1 MSHKDLLELLNNMDE
16 VNDTVSSP
24 HERVLLI
31 DGLNLFFRNFA
42 MLNIVNEHGVH
53 VGGLGGFIRSL
64 GTLINAIQPTSMY
77 VIFDGENSSM
87 NRKNVLSEYKAGRHL
102 SRITNWEI
110 FDDVGDEHDAKVD
123 QIVRLID
130 YLKCLPIKTL
140 ALDKVEADDIIAHL
154 ATTITNNNDNSRAY
168 IVSSDK
174 DFIQLTSPK
183 IVVYRPIEKDYYTP
197 DTVVEKFG
205 VLPENFILYKVL
217 MGDAS
222 DKVPGIKGLG
232 IKKLHKLFPELNEQV
247 LTLDDIIEI
256 SARKYKENI
265 IYSRVVFE
273 EKNLRKNYQI
283 MDLHN
288 PMMDKLEKEYIES
301 QIEEKSP
308 LLNAKMFLK
317 FYQEDGL
324 RHLIKNPEFWVNN
337 QFRTLNSFVDDSL
350 RFK

>member
-1 MSHKDLLELLNNMDE
+1 MDKE
-16 VNDTVSSP
+16 PETPSSP
-24 HERVLLI
+24 HERVLFI

-87 NRKNVLSEYKAGRHL
+87 NRKNVLSEYKAGRHQ

-130 YLKCLPIKTL
+130 YLKCLPVKTI

-154 ATTITNNNDNSRAY
+154 ATTITNTYPNSRAF

-174 DFIQLTSPK
+174 DFIQLTSNK
-183 IVVYRPIEKDYYTP
+183 ICVYRPIEKDYYTP
-197 DTVVEKFG
+197 DTVIQKFG

-232 IKKLHKLFPELNEQV
+232 EKKLHKLFPELNERK

-256 SARKYKENI
+256 SAEKHKEHV

-288 PMMDKLEKEYIES
+288 PMVDKLEKEYLES
-301 QIEEKSP
+301 LIEENPP
-308 LLNAKMFLK
+308 LINAEAFLK

-337 QFRTLNSFVDDSL
+337 QFRTLNSFVDDS
-350 RFK
+350 K

>member
-1 MSHKDLLELLNNMDE
+1 MAHNNLLELLNDMNE
-16 VNDTVSSP
+16 VNDTPSSK
-24 HERVLLI
+24 HDRVLLI

-42 MLNIVNEHGVH
+42 MLNIVNENGVH
-53 VGGLGGFIRSL
+53 VGGLGGFLRSL
-64 GTLINAIQPTSMY
+64 GTLINVIEPTSMY
-77 VIFDGENSSM
+77 IVFDGENSSM
-87 NRKNVLSEYKAGRHL
+87 NRKNILSEYKAGRHI

-110 FDDVGDEHDAKVD
+110 FNDVEDEHDAKLD

-130 YLKCLPIKTL
+130 YLKCLPVHVT

-154 ATTITNNNDNSRAY
+154 ATTITQNNDDSRAF

-174 DFIQLTSPK
+174 DFIQLVSDQIT
-183 IVVYRPIEKDYYTP
+183 VYRPIEKDFYTR
-197 DTVVEKFG
+197 DTIVEKFG

-232 IKKLHKLFPELNEQV
+232 VKKLMKFFPELNERI
-247 LTLDDIIEI
+247 LTLDDLIEI
-256 SARKYKENI
+256 STRKYKEHV

-273 EKNLRKNYQI
+273 EKNLRKNYKI

-288 PMMDKLEKEYIES
+288 PMMDDLEKEYVEGLV
-301 QIEEKSP
+301 EMDP
-308 LLNAKMFLK
+308 PTLNQKPFLK

-324 RHLIKNPEFWVNN
+324 RHLIKNVDFWITN
-337 QFRTLNSFVDDSL
+337 QWKTLNSFVDDS
-350 RFK
+350 K

>member
-53 VGGLGGFIRSL
+53 VGGLGGFVRSL

-197 DTVVEKFG
+197 DTVIEKFG

-337 QFRTLNSFVDDSL
+337 QFRTLNSFVDDS
-350 RFK
+350 K

>member
-1 MSHKDLLELLNNMDE
+1 MDE
-16 VNDTVSSP
+16 VNEIPSSK
-24 HERVLLI
+24 HDRVLLI

-64 GTLINAIQPTSMY
+64 GTLINAIEPTSMY
-77 VIFDGENSSM
+77 IVFDGENSSM
-87 NRKNVLSEYKAGRHL
+87 NRKNILSEYKAGRHQ

-110 FDDVGDEHDAKVD
+110 FDEVEDEHDAKVD

-130 YLKCLPIKTL
+130 YLKCLPVHTV

-154 ATTITNNNDNSRAY
+154 ATTITNNNDNSRAF

-174 DFIQLTSPK
+174 DFIQLVSDK
-183 IVVYRPIEKDYYTP
+183 ICVYRPIEKDYYNR
-197 DTVVEKFG
+197 DTIVTKFG

-232 IKKLHKLFPELNEQV
+232 AKKLMKFFPELNERP
-247 LTLDDIIEI
+247 LTLDDIIDI
-256 SARKYKENI
+256 SAEKHKEHV

-283 MDLHN
+283 MDLAN
-288 PMMDKLEKEYIES
+288 PMMDNLEKEYVESLIEND
-301 QIEEKSP
+301 P
-308 LLNAKMFLK
+308 PVLNVVPFLK

-337 QFRTLNSFVDDSL
+337 QFRTLNSFVDDS
-350 RFK
+350 K

>member
-1 MSHKDLLELLNNMDE
+1 MAHKDLLELLNSMDE

-53 VGGLGGFIRSL
+53 VGGLGGFVRSL
-64 GTLINAIQPTSMY
+64 GTLINAIEPTSMY

-87 NRKNVLSEYKAGRHL
+87 NRKNVLSEYKSGRHQ

-110 FDDVGDEHDAKVD
+110 FDDVGDEHDAKID

-130 YLKCLPIKTL
+130 YLKCLPIKTI

-154 ATTITNNNDNSRAY
+154 ATTITNNNDNSRAF

-174 DFIQLTSPK
+174 DFIQLTSNK
-183 IVVYRPIEKDYYTP
+183 ICVYRPIEKDYYTP
-197 DTVVEKFG
+197 DTVREKFG

-222 DKVPGIKGLG
+222 DKIPGIKGLG
-232 IKKLHKLFPELNEQV
+232 IKKLHKLFPELNERK
-247 LTLDDIIEI
+247 LTLDDILEI
-256 SARKYKENI
+256 SAGKYKENV

-273 EKNLRKNYQI
+273 EDNLRKNYQI
-283 MDLHN
+283 MDLHK
-288 PMMDKLEKEYIES
+288 PMMDNLEKQYIED
-301 QIEEKSP
+301 QIEEKAP
-308 LLNAKMFLK
+308 VLNAQMFLK

-324 RHLIKNPEFWVNN
+324 RHLIKNVDFWITN
-337 QFRTLNSFVDDSL
+337 QFRTLNSFVDDS
-350 RFK
+350 K

>member
-102 SRITNWEI
+102 SHITNWEI

-197 DTVVEKFG
+197 DTVREKFN
-205 VLPENFILYKVL
+205 VLPENFLHYKVL
-217 MGDAS
+217 LGDAS

-232 IKKLHKLFPELNEQV
+232 AKKINKLFPELLERRI
-247 LTLDDIIEI
+247 TLDELLELCA
-256 SARKYKENI
+256 SKHKENI

-273 EKNLRKNYQI
+273 ENNLRKTTRI
-283 MDLHN
+283 MDLEN
-288 PMMDKLEKEYIES
+288 PMMDELEKQFVSDSIDQEV
-301 QIEEKSP
+301 P
-308 LLNAKMFLK
+308 VLNVETFLRL
-317 FYQEDGL
+317 YQEDGL
-324 RHLIKNPEFWVNN
+324 RHLVKNIEFWINN
-337 QFRTLNSFVDDSL
+337 QFRTLNSYN
-350 RFK
+350 K

>member
-1 MSHKDLLELLNNMDE
+1 MADNNLLELLNNMDE
-16 VNDTVSSP
+16 VNDTPSSK
-24 HERVLLI
+24 HDRILII

-53 VGGLGGFIRSL
+53 IGGLGGFLRSL
-64 GTLINAIQPTSMY
+64 GTLINAIDPTSMY
-77 VIFDGENSSM
+77 VVFDGENSSM
-87 NRKNVLSEYKAGRHL
+87 NRKNILSEYKSGRHV

-110 FDDVGDEHDAKVD
+110 FEDVGDEHDAKVD

-130 YLKCLPIKTL
+130 YLKCLPVKTI

-154 ATTITNNNDNSRAY
+154 AQTITNNNDNSRAF

-174 DFIQLTSPK
+174 DFIQLVSDK
-183 IVVYRPIEKDYYTP
+183 ICVYRPIEKDYYNR
-197 DTVVEKFG
+197 DTIVEKFR

-232 IKKLHKLFPELNEQV
+232 TKKLHKLFPELNERV
-247 LTLDDIIEI
+247 LTLDDIINL
-256 SARKYKENI
+256 SAEKHKEHV
-265 IYSRVVFE
+265 IYSRVVFDE
-273 EKNLRKNYQI
+273 DNLRKNYKI

-288 PMMDKLEKEYIES
+288 PMMDNLEKKYIED
-301 QIEEKSP
+301 QIEEEP
-308 LLNAKMFLK
+308 PVLNVVPFLK

-324 RHLIKNPEFWVNN
+324 RHLIKNVEFWINN
-337 QFRTLNSFVDDSL
+337 QFRILNSFVDDS
-350 RFK
+350 K

>member
-1 MSHKDLLELLNNMDE
+1 MADNNLLELLNNMDE
-16 VNDTVSSP
+16 VNDTPSSKND
-24 HERVLLI
+24 RILII

-53 VGGLGGFIRSL
+53 IGGLGGFLRSL
-64 GTLINAIQPTSMY
+64 GTLINAIDPTSMY
-77 VIFDGENSSM
+77 IVFDGENSSM
-87 NRKNVLSEYKAGRHL
+87 NRKNILSEYKSGRHI

-110 FDDVGDEHDAKVD
+110 FEDVGDEHDAKVD

-130 YLKCLPIKTL
+130 YLKCLPVKTI

-154 ATTITNNNDNSRAY
+154 AQTITNNNANSRAF

-174 DFIQLTSPK
+174 DFIQLVSDK
-183 IVVYRPIEKDYYTP
+183 ICVYRPIEKDYYNR
-197 DTVVEKFG
+197 DTIVDKFR

-232 IKKLHKLFPELNEQV
+232 IKKLHKLFPELNERI
-247 LTLDDIIEI
+247 LTLDDIINIAAE
-256 SARKYKENI
+256 KHKEHV
-265 IYSRVVFE
+265 IYSRVVFDE
-273 EKNLRKNYQI
+273 ANLRKNYKI

-288 PMMDKLEKEYIES
+288 PMMDDLEKKYIED
-301 QIEEKSP
+301 QIKEQTP
-308 LLNAKMFLK
+308 VLNVVPFLK

-324 RHLIKNPEFWVNN
+324 RHLIKNVEFWINN
-337 QFRTLNSFVDDSL
+337 QFRILNSFVDDS
-350 RFK
+350 K

>member
-1 MSHKDLLELLNNMDE
+1 MANSDLLKLLNNVVE
-16 VNDTVSSP
+16 ENDIPSSP
-24 HERVLLI
+24 YERVLLI

-77 VIFDGENSSM
+77 VVFDGEGSAT
-87 NRKNVLSEYKAGRHL
+87 NRKNLLPEYKSGRNL

-110 FDDVGDEHDAKVD
+110 FEDVGDEHDAKVD
-123 QIVRLID
+123 QIIRLIQ
-130 YLKCLPIKTL
+130 YLKCLPVKTV

-154 ATTITNNNDNSRAY
+154 SYKLSTEHDSQCF

-174 DFIQLTSPK
+174 DFIQLINNK
-183 IVVYRPIEKDYYTP
+183 ITVYRPIEKDYYTP
-197 DTVVEKFG
+197 DTVKEKFG
-205 VLPENFILYKVL
+205 VLPENFLQYKVL

-232 IKKLHKLFPELNEQV
+232 DKKLSKLFPELGERII
-247 LTLDDIIEI
+247 TLDEIIEL
-256 SARKYKENI
+256 SAQKHKENI

-273 EKNLRKNYQI
+273 ENNLRKTTMI

-288 PMMDKLEKEYIES
+288 PMMDDLEKKFIEDLIS
-301 QIEEKSP
+301 KNSP
-308 LLNAKMFLK
+308 VLNVETFLRL
-317 FYQEDGL
+317 YQEDGL
-324 RHLIKNPEFWVNN
+324 RHLIKNPEFWINN
-337 QFRTLNSFVDDSL
+337 QFRTLNSYNNDT
-350 RFK
+350 K